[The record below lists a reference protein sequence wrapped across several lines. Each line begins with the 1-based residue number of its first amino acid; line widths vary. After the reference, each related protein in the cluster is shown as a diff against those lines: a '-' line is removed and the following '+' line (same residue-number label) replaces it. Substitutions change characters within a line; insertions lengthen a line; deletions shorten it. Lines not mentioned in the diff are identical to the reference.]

1 MKNFTY
7 SIPTIVHFGEGQIT
21 HLGELKQSGER
32 VLIVYGGG
40 SIKRTGIY
48 AAGIR

>member
-32 VLIVYGGG
+32 SRIHGFNWCGKG
-40 SIKRTGIY
+40 WIY